1 MGKNKYTTQILYKFY
16 TIYSKRSHGNY
27 KWTIYLENRGTIS
40 AIQSSVN
47 FEISINDKKRDAFLD
62 SLNHLLKNLKISQNN
77 SSDLLEYLKKE
88 LNSQDG
94 LIKSLTEHTDCNTR
108 HFWTKS
114 NFDSSATGKAISPQ
128 KYIICCTHRL
138 KREHWRHLQ
147 NFWFRINNTFSHKLA
162 CRFSIKSANPK
173 N

>member
-1 MGKNKYTTQILYKFY
+1 M
-16 TIYSKRSHGNY
+16 
-27 KWTIYLENRGTIS
+27 ENRGTIS

-94 LIKSLTEHTDCNTR
+94 LIKS
-108 HFWTKS
+108 
-114 NFDSSATGKAISPQ
+114 FDSSATGKAISPQ

-138 KREHWRHLQ
+138 KREH
-147 NFWFRINNTFSHKLA
+147 
-162 CRFSIKSANPK
+162 
-173 N
+173 